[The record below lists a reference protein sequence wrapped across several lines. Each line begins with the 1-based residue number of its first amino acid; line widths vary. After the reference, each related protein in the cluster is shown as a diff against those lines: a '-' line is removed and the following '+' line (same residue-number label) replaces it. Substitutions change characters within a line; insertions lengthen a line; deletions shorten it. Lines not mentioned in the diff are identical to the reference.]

1 MKWPIIWSLFLDF
14 DYELMYAI
22 LCGKTNNE
30 VSDNMYAYIK
40 GVLEFKGND
49 FVVID
54 VNGVGYKIFTPL
66 TTIEKLGDLGN
77 TVKVHTHL
85 HVREDDMSLY
95 GFYSQ
100 EELRMFELLIGVSG
114 IGAKSANTILANI
127 SPSKFALAIITDDV
141 KELTKLPGIGLK
153 SAQRMV
159 LELKDKLKTEETLV
173 DENIEI
179 ETIVKSDNNLQEA
192 ISALQVLGY
201 PIKEATKAV
210 TAVKADGMNVEEIIK
225 KALVYFTK

>member
-1 MKWPIIWSLFLDF
+1 
-14 DYELMYAI
+14 MYAI
-22 LCGKTNNE
+22 LCDETNNE

-40 GVLEFKGND
+40 GILEFKGND

-54 VNGVGYKIFTPL
+54 VNGIGYKVFTPL
-66 TTIEKLGDLGN
+66 STIEKLGDLGSA
-77 TVKVHTHL
+77 VKVHTHL
-85 HVREDDMSLY
+85 RVKEDDMSLY

-127 SPSKFALAIITDDV
+127 SPSKFALAVITDDV

-159 LELKDKLKTEETLV
+159 LELKDKLKTEETIAN
-173 DENIEI
+173 ENVEI
-179 ETIVKSDNNLQEA
+179 GPIVKSDNNAQEA